1 MSQPRFEGRIAL
13 VTGASRGI
21 GFWVAR
27 ALAAEGAHVICCG
40 RTQGAL
46 EDLDDRI
53 KKDAAKNGNGGSASL
68 VPFDITDGDAID
80 QLGGQIFER
89 WKKLDIL
96 IANAGVLGQMSPL
109 SHIKPDDFEKTI
121 AVNLMANFRLIR
133 AMDPLLR
140 ASSAGRAVFV
150 STGAVGNHRA
160 YWGGYSTSKAAL
172 ENLAFTYA
180 NETLQSNV
188 KVNVI
193 DPGRT
198 RTAMRAAA
206 KPGEDPNT
214 LKHPSE
220 IVEPFLKLADAAYQ
234 ETGQRVLAQ
243 PDL

>member
-1 MSQPRFEGRIAL
+1 MSEKRFEDRLAL
-13 VTGASRGI
+13 ITGASRGI

-27 ALAAEGAHVICCG
+27 ALAAQGAHVICCG
-40 RTQGAL
+40 RTQGGL

-53 KKDAAKNGNGGSASL
+53 KKDGAGSATL

-80 QLGGQIFER
+80 NLAAQIYER

-121 AVNLMANFRLIR
+121 AVNLTANFRLIR
-133 AMDPLLR
+133 AFDPLLR
-140 ASSAGRAVFV
+140 QSSAGRAVFV
-150 STGAVGNHRA
+150 STGAVGEHRA
-160 YWGGYSTSKAAL
+160 YWGGYSTAKAAL

-220 IVEPFLKLADAAYQ
+220 ITEPFLTLADAAYQ
-234 ETGQRVLAQ
+234 ETGERVLAQ